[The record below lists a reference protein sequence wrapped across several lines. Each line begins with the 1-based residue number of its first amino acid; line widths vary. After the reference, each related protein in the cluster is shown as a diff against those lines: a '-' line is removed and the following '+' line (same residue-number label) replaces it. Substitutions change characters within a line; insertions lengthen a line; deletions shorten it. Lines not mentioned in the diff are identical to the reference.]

1 MWDTGYRTKLLRRRL
16 YRFTV
21 YYGGTP
27 VAGSTLTRG
36 KGMLAA
42 VATATAHSRGEH
54 WTEVKSQEG
63 Q

>member
-1 MWDTGYRTKLLRRRL
+1 MWDTGYRTKTLRRRL
-16 YRFTV
+16 YRFTI
-21 YYGGTP
+21 YYDGTP

-42 VATATAHSRGEH
+42 VATAKAHSEGKP